1 MFRTTERKPPLTISA
16 LPPECPKGEQLGF
29 LERFLVFH
37 QNEMKHLLTGT
48 LGVLS
53 QRLEA
58 VERRIEQLHVQG
70 AAHGKSLAL
79 LHSEVNLLG
88 RSMTAGCSGTLT
100 APSIPASCTYGIN
113 IL

>member
-1 MFRTTERKPPLTISA
+1 MFRATEWKPPLTMSA
-16 LPPECPKGEQLGF
+16 LPPEYPKGEQLGS
-29 LERFLVFH
+29 LERFLVAH
-37 QNEMKHLLTGT
+37 QTEMKRLLTGT

-70 AAHGKSLAL
+70 TAHGKHLAQ
-79 LHSEVNLLG
+79 LHSEVSLLG
-88 RSMTAGCSGTLT
+88 RNITADRSSTLT
-100 APSIPASCTYGIN
+100 APSIPPSNTYGIN

>member
-1 MFRTTERKPPLTISA
+1 MTLSA
-16 LPPECPKGEQLGF
+16 LPPVCPKGEQLGS
-29 LERFLVFH
+29 LERFLVAH

-58 VERRIEQLHVQG
+58 VERKIEQLHVQG

-79 LHSEVNLLG
+79 LHSDVSLLG
-88 RSMTAGCSGTLT
+88 RTITAGSSCTLT
-100 APSIPASCTYGIN
+100 APGIPPSNAYGIN